1 MIETVDR
8 NGDGRISYSEF
19 RSGAVWGGAGFF
31 CQWSRCRKF
40 EAAPAPS
47 PPKKDKTK
55 LKKILEHSKPTINTV
70 NKISSTCAIFDRSR
84 LITTNRKQ
92 GFFEVIEHNSLKKS
106 KMSLLHQK
114 PELEPGS
121 DPGIDR
127 NQAGSAILESCFRPT
142 VDQAIQKAI
151 FFTSFLMSLRNEW
164 GLISASLCKRKSC

>member
-19 RSGAVWGGAGFF
+19 RSGAVGRSRFFFVSGAGALRRLRLRVHFH
-31 CQWSRCRKF
+31 
-40 EAAPAPS
+40 
-47 PPKKDKTK
+47 PKKIKRNFKKYLNIVNLQLTLLTK
-55 LKKILEHSKPTINTV
+55 FPLPVH
-70 NKISSTCAIFDRSR
+70 CAIFDRSR
-84 LITTNRKQ
+84 LITTSRKQ

-142 VDQAIQKAI
+142 VDQTIQKN
-151 FFTSFLMSLRNEW
+151 FFPVFNKF
-164 GLISASLCKRKSC
+164 A